1 MVNNNRQR
9 GIRLEIADRKLG
21 DEWAGWDGC
30 LDEKEISADS
40 GKRLFIGF
48 AILAA
53 VIFSAIA
60 IIFWYLIQPRII
72 QLSSILANI
81 IGIMFLGSVV
91 LLFTWLFLNILSVFF
106 QKNLLLQIFRFEF
119 SLTFLAPLVIR
130 LSERFGFSKD
140 QISNSFIKVSNVLTR
155 IARKQF
161 KPVKLLVLL
170 PHCLQ
175 KSIRQKL
182 LDLGEKYQ
190 IGVFVA
196 SGGSLARKIIIEQ
209 RPGAVIAIACER
221 DLILGIQD
229 VFFKIPVLGIPNS
242 RPEGPCKNTLVDF
255 TEVENAIKFFLQQ

>member
-1 MVNNNRQR
+1 MANSIRQSK
-9 GIRLEIADRKLG
+9 IRLEVTDRKLG
-21 DEWAGWDGC
+21 DEWAEWDGC
-30 LDEKEISADS
+30 LEDKEISADS

-48 AILAA
+48 ALLAA
-53 VIFSAIA
+53 LLFSGIA
-60 IIFWYLIQPRII
+60 FLFWYLIQPRII
-72 QLSSILANI
+72 QLSSLLANI
-81 IGIMFLGSVV
+81 LSIIFLGSVV

-155 IARKQF
+155 IARKKF
-161 KPVKLLVLL
+161 KPAKLLVLL
-170 PHCLQ
+170 PHCLH

-182 LDLGEKYQ
+182 IELGEKYQ
-190 IGVFVA
+190 IGIFVA
-196 SGGSLARKIIIEQ
+196 SGGSLARKIIMEQ
-209 RPGAVIAIACER
+209 RPGAVIAVACER

-229 VFFKIPVLGIPNS
+229 VFFKIPVLGIPNQ

-255 TEVENAIKFFLQQ
+255 IEVENAIKFFLHL